1 MTALAKLQ
9 NLTLRRANFGGIN
22 DDLLQVV
29 EGGSVSV
36 ALDLA
41 ADLNLAVKGL
51 CGRLDFSTNNNC
63 DPVTCAELRALEL
76 ISGTAAALLQSICY
90 SLKDQGS
97 VQ

>member
-1 MTALAKLQ
+1 MTALTTLQ
-9 NLTLRRANFGGIN
+9 NLKLRRVEFGGIN

-41 ADLNLAVKGL
+41 ADLSLAVEGL

-63 DPVTCAELRALEL
+63 DPVTCAELRALGL